1 MAVAQVAL
9 GERLVHAS
17 GERFGV
23 VGAGPYAL
31 ALLGHDDRRAGVL
44 AHRQDAA
51 GGNAGVLEQVVDDE
65 LVVRRRLGIIEVEL
79 YLINSAQLE
88 IEGFY
93 AFDDDEIEDAIED
106 LETSLAGAKLVT
118 DLLQAVTEPVPSI
131 LSTLGVPSFDTSTS
145 APQDAAMKA
154 LKELKE
160 KFTDKR
166 KIGTWRL
173 HIPRQQFRFLCRV
186 TEECING
193 YWVATGRE
201 FVGER
206 IGPPTFVKSAPF
218 EIQNLR
224 ETDRAWY
231 TMSRP
236 FMDKNAAAEKQIEAA
251 ANRCAG

>member
-1 MAVAQVAL
+1 VPASSRPCQD
-9 GERLVHAS
+9 GEPPR
-17 GERFGV
+17 
-23 VGAGPYAL
+23 
-31 ALLGHDDRRAGVL
+31 
-44 AHRQDAA
+44 
-51 GGNAGVLEQVVDDE
+51 
-65 LVVRRRLGIIEVEL
+65 VRRVGIIEVEL

-93 AFDDDEIEDAIED
+93 LFDDDEVQDAID
-106 LETSLAGAKLVT
+106 GLETALAGSKFVVDMLGAVT
-118 DLLQAVTEPVPSI
+118 DPVGSLLGTA
-131 LSTLGVPSFDTSTS
+131 GVPNFDTTTS

-160 KFTDKR
+160 KFSDKR

-173 HIPRQQFRFLCRV
+173 NIPRQQFRFLCRL
-186 TEECING
+186 TEECIDG
-193 YWVATGRE
+193 HWMATGRE

-206 IGPPTFVKSAPF
+206 LGPPTFVKSAPF
-218 EIQNLR
+218 ELQHLR

-236 FMDKNAAAEKQIEAA
+236 FLDKNKEAEKEIEAA